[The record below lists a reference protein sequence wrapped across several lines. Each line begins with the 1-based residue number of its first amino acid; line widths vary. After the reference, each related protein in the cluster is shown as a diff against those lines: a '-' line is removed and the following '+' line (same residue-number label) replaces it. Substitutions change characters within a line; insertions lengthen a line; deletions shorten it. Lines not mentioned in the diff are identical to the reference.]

1 MRITID
7 GKYCMTADGNRGAGT
22 EHYVW
27 ELIIALL
34 KTKNKDTKV
43 WIDIPLKANPQ
54 AVRDL
59 QSFSGVKVVRAS
71 RFHIP
76 FVSRHILLP
85 IRWFFRRNTLVLI
98 PAGQIP
104 WGFRGKSVLIVH
116 DVSIYRHPEWFAKK
130 VVNSWSTK
138 KRNPQS
144 FKEATKIVC
153 VSAFTERTLIE
164 LFPDAKGKTTVI
176 PEGVN
181 VPAKTSVALD
191 RRVHDSFGLQED
203 TLLYLG
209 TIEPRKGVEEA
220 IRAFDKFLLTRP
232 AYAKTVRFV
241 LAGRQGIG
249 AESTDKLIQEVNRRW
264 RQKLPDYVI
273 RPIGY
278 VTEEEKWSLLS
289 QASALVFPSF
299 EEGFG
304 RPVLEALSVGCPV
317 ITTEAGAI
325 PEVAGDAAVYV
336 DPNDGEA
343 FSLAMAQVLLL
354 TEATD
359 QLRERGMIQIKQFD
373 WQKIGERFWKV
384 LNETEKIKSKVSKR

>member
-1 MRITID
+1 MA
-7 GKYCMTADGNRGAGT
+7 ADGGRGAGT

-34 KTKNKDTKV
+34 KTKTKDAKV
-43 WIDIPLKANPQ
+43 WIDVPFLANNQ
-54 AVRDL
+54 TVKEL
-59 QSFSGVKVVRAS
+59 ENFNGVKVVRGS
-71 RFHIP
+71 RFNIP
-76 FVSRHILLP
+76 FFSRHIFLP

-104 WGFRGKSVLIVH
+104 WGFRGKTVLVVH
-116 DVSIYRHPEWFAKK
+116 DVSIYRHPEWFLKK
-130 VVNSWSTK
+130 VVNSWATK

-144 FKEATKIVC
+144 FKDATKIIC
-153 VSAFTERTLIE
+153 VSSFTEKTLIE
-164 LFPDAKGKTTVI
+164 LFPETKGKTTVI

-181 VPAKTSVALD
+181 VPPQTSVSLN
-191 RRVHDSFGLQED
+191 RRVHDSFGMQED
-203 TLLYLG
+203 TLLYIG

-220 IRAFDKFLLTRP
+220 IRAFDKFLLSRP
-232 AYAKTVRFV
+232 VYAKTVRFV
-241 LAGRQGIG
+241 LAGKQGVG
-249 AESTDKLIQEVNRRW
+249 GESTNKLIQEVNRKW

-278 VTEEEKWSLLS
+278 VSEEEKWSLLQ

-325 PEVAGDAAVYV
+325 PEVAGDAAVYI
-336 DPNDGEA
+336 DPNDCEA

-354 TEATD
+354 TEVTD
-359 QLRERGMIQIKQFD
+359 QLRERGMSQIKQFD
-373 WQKIGERFWKV
+373 WVKIGERFWNV
-384 LNETEKIKSKVSKR
+384 FEDTARH